1 MNNNSNNE
9 PKDVTILPG
18 ELHLPGLD
26 GVACGS
32 TRAVPLPHP
41 HTYGKLVQ
49 AVTGTFSIDNP
60 LICAPFPCSQSKLYC
75 HCCLLAGKGASGYT
89 VSTYSQNHG
98 SKCRHYSQ
106 FMEWYCNYLVCNKL
120 KPPTEFA
127 IPVDYKYLL
136 EFAAVH
142 PINLPAAAAK
152 PSTTVTEAAGDEE
165 ASLPCGSNSRAQA
178 VGGGV
183 KSDGM
188 VSGSTNNLGKSLSP
202 HFLSQLNTRVGLY
215 VGELVKEEL
224 NKTTVDNPEES
235 EEENPEES
243 DVEVTT
249 ANPAAD
255 EHELDSEREPE
266 LNGNGSGSESG
277 SESGS
282 DSGSQSDS
290 DSKDSILDDVVEDDV
305 VEDVSPKII
314 VTRMTTRSGK

>member
-1 MNNNSNNE
+1 MNNNTNNA
-9 PKDVTILPG
+9 PKDATILPG

-142 PINLPAAAAK
+142 PINLPAATAK
-152 PSTTVTEAAGDEE
+152 PSAIVTEAAGDEV
-165 ASLPCGSNSRAQA
+165 SSPSGSNSRAQA
-178 VGGGV
+178 VV
-183 KSDGM
+183 PNFSTSQR
-188 VSGSTNNLGKSLSP
+188 VSNLFLLPKREVGK
-202 HFLSQLNTRVGLY
+202 
-215 VGELVKEEL
+215 
-224 NKTTVDNPEES
+224 
-235 EEENPEES
+235 
-243 DVEVTT
+243 
-249 ANPAAD
+249 
-255 EHELDSEREPE
+255 
-266 LNGNGSGSESG
+266 
-277 SESGS
+277 
-282 DSGSQSDS
+282 
-290 DSKDSILDDVVEDDV
+290 
-305 VEDVSPKII
+305 
-314 VTRMTTRSGK
+314 

>member
-1 MNNNSNNE
+1 MNNNTNNE
-9 PKDVTILPG
+9 PKDGSILPE
-18 ELHLPGLD
+18 ELQVPGLD

-49 AVTGTFSIDNP
+49 AVTGTFSTDNP
-60 LICAPFPCSQSKLYC
+60 LICAPFPCSQSKMYC

-120 KPPTEFA
+120 KPPSEMA

-136 EFAAVH
+136 ALAAVH
-142 PINLPAAAAK
+142 PVNLPAAGAK
-152 PSTTVTEAAGDEE
+152 PSAIVTEAAGDEE

-183 KSDGM
+183 KSNGM

-235 EEENPEES
+235 EEDNPEES
-243 DVEVTT
+243 DVEATT
-249 ANPAAD
+249 ANPPGD
-255 EHELDSEREPE
+255 ELEFDSEPEVE
-266 LNGNGSGSESG
+266 LNGNGSGS
-277 SESGS
+277 
-282 DSGSQSDS
+282 DSQSDS
-290 DSKDSILDDVVEDDV
+290 DSEDSILDDVVEDDG
-305 VEDVSPKII
+305 VEDASPKII